1 MNTASHS
8 SQFKHQVSCSQEE
21 KKGLLFY
28 TKRSKMSSCAHLPLP
43 FPCLLPRPFWVWDPR
58 WLPMH
63 PGPTVA
69 TDVPLRNTEQ
79 QSRAL
84 FLGS

>member
-8 SQFKHQVSCSQEE
+8 SQLKHQVSCSQEE
-21 KKGLLFY
+21 KKGPLFY
-28 TKRSKMSSCAHLPLP
+28 TKRSKMSSCPHPPLP
-43 FPCLLPRPFWVWDPR
+43 FPCLLPRPFWVWDP
-58 WLPMH
+58 MH
-63 PGPTVA
+63 PGPTVT